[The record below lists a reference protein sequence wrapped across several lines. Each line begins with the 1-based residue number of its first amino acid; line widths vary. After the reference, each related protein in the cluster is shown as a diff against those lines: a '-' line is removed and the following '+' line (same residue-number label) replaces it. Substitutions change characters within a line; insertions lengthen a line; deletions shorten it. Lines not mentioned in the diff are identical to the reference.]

1 MSVLHIEPFSG
12 ASGDMFLGALA
23 SLANAY
29 DDLIDLPGRLHL
41 PDGRIEVREVNK
53 NGIVCRQVRVIDL
66 GGGSDHSHEH
76 GHARSHEHDHDSH
89 GHGHSHDHT
98 HDHGDEPHHHHHGA
112 NRHLSDI
119 AELINGA
126 HIEEGAKTIARE
138 IFQLIGAAESRVHDI
153 PIEKIHFHEISGV
166 DSIIDIVGAAVLLH
180 RLKVTRTYC
189 DPICV
194 GFGMVKTQ
202 HGLLPVPA
210 PATAELLMGM
220 PSFKGDE
227 AGERL
232 TPTGAAI
239 IRWLNPDFNPPTL
252 ATRSV
257 AYGPGEK
264 NFAGANVLRIS
275 LVDTRDQENRFHV
288 IETNIDDS
296 SPEYL
301 GGAFQ
306 SDLQK
311 AGATDF
317 SITPA
322 TMKKG
327 RSGLTL
333 SVLVQSDHLEAVS
346 DFILENTSTIGVRT
360 FPVARRILERRKVS
374 IETEHGVVEAKEV
387 TTPSGRPRLKIEHD
401 DLWAFSRK
409 AGLSAAEAAETLKSL
424 YSRR

>member
-1 MSVLHIEPFSG
+1 MSELYIEPFSG

-23 SLANAY
+23 SLADAH

-41 PDGRIEVREVNK
+41 PDGRVEVREVNK

-66 GGGSDHSHEH
+66 AELPDRDQVHEH
-76 GHARSHEHDHDSH
+76 GHA
-89 GHGHSHDHT
+89 HSHD
-98 HDHGDEPHHHHHGA
+98 HDHGDEPHHHHHGT

-119 AELINGA
+119 VELINGA
-126 HIEEGAKTIARE
+126 HIEEGAKRIARG
-138 IFQLIGAAESRVHDI
+138 IFQLIGEAESRVHDI

-166 DSIIDIVGAAVLLH
+166 DSIIDIVGTAVLLD
-180 RLKVTRTYC
+180 RLEVSRTYC
-189 DPICV
+189 DPICI
-194 GFGMVKTQ
+194 GSGMVKTQ

-220 PSFKGDE
+220 PTFKGDE

-252 ATRSV
+252 TTRSV

-264 NFAGANVLRIS
+264 NFVGTNVLRIS
-275 LVDTRDQENRFHV
+275 LVDTPDQESPFHV

-306 SDLQK
+306 SDLLK
-311 AGATDF
+311 VGATDF
-317 SITPA
+317 TITSA

-346 DFILENTSTIGVRT
+346 DFILENTSTIGIRT
-360 FPVARRILERRKVS
+360 YPVARRILERRKVS
-374 IETEHGVVEAKEV
+374 IETEHGAVEAKEV

-409 AGLSAAEAAETLKSL
+409 AGLSAAEAAETLKNL

>member
-23 SLANAY
+23 SLANAH

-53 NGIVCRQVRVIDL
+53 NGIVCQQVRVIDL
-66 GGGSDHSHEH
+66 GEEPDHSH
-76 GHARSHEHDHDSH
+76 SHEHDHDSH
-89 GHGHSHDHT
+89 DHGHSHDH
-98 HDHGDEPHHHHHGA
+98 GDKSHHHHHGA

-119 AELINGA
+119 VELINDA
-126 HIEEGAKTIARE
+126 HIEDGAKKIARE
-138 IFQLIGAAESRVHDI
+138 IFQLIGEAESRVHDI

-166 DSIIDIVGAAVLLH
+166 DSIIDIVGAAVLLD
-180 RLKVTRTYC
+180 RLKVTKTYC

-210 PATAELLMGM
+210 PATAELLKGM
-220 PSFKGDE
+220 PTFKGDE

-239 IRWLNPDFNPPTL
+239 IRWLNPDFTSPTL
-252 ATRSV
+252 TTRSV

-264 NFAGANVLRIS
+264 NFTGANVLRIS
-275 LVDTRDQENRFHV
+275 LVNTPDQESQFHV

-306 SDLQK
+306 SDLLR

-317 SITPA
+317 SITSA

-360 FPVARRILERRKVS
+360 YPVARRILERRIVS

-387 TTPSGRPRLKIEHD
+387 TTPSGRSRLKIEHD

-424 YSRR
+424 YRGGN